1 METDYHIDMNDARS
15 YVIPIAN
22 VIGRRI
28 DRICVLNNKL
38 SSLLSKLYLIP
49 DKEDKTEIC
58 NTISKTI
65 AEIELLVLKNID
77 DSQILEY
84 SLAEFTMKPQKT
96 IENIIDP
103 DTRDQHFYFA

>member
-1 METDYHIDMNDARS
+1 MDYHIDMNDARS

-22 VIGRRI
+22 IIGRRI

-38 SSLLSKLYLIP
+38 TSLISKLYLIP
-49 DKEDKTEIC
+49 DGEDKTELC

-65 AEIELLVLKNID
+65 SEIELLVLKNID

-84 SLAEFTMKPQKT
+84 SLAEFTLKLPIT
-96 IENIIDP
+96 TDIPTNP
-103 DTRDQHFYFA
+103 DARDQHFYFA

>member
-1 METDYHIDMNDARS
+1 MNDARS

-22 VIGRRI
+22 IIGRRI

-38 SSLLSKLYLIP
+38 TSLISKLYLIP
-49 DKEDKTEIC
+49 DGEDKTELC

-65 AEIELLVLKNID
+65 SEIELLVLKNID

-84 SLAEFTMKPQKT
+84 SLAEFTLKLPIAT
-96 IENIIDP
+96 DIPTNP
-103 DTRDQHFYFA
+103 DARDQHFYFA